1 MAVAKDAGLDEATIA
16 KVDDY
21 RRSDLSSA
29 HKVALTLAD
38 TLMTQPGELSSELA
52 SELRAHFTQD
62 QMIEMTLDV
71 MKWNYQKVSVALGLD
86 AEVCPGVLTPLVWD
100 DDGNWAR

>member
-21 RRSDLSSA
+21 RGSDLSPA

-38 TLMTQPGELSSELA
+38 TLMTQPGELSTELVA
-52 SELRAHFTQD
+52 ELRSHFTDD

-86 AEVCPGVLTPLVWD
+86 AEVRPGELTPLAWD
-100 DDGNWAR
+100 ADGNWAR